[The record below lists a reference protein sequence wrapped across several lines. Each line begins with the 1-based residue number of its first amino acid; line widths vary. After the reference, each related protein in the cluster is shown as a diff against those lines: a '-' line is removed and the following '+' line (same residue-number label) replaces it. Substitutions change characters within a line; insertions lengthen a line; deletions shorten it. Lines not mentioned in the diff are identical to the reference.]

1 LCSSL
6 DFSLSRMHT
15 KKIPCVLLSILAALV
30 ASTWAGCG
38 TSKTAGGPSTVP
50 VRGKLVFTRGGAVK
64 ALFDRQGRIELESV
78 DQPGIH
84 AMGAIEEDGSFSVAT
99 VTNDGSNPGAV
110 PGTHRVRLDL
120 DDNAQRLVAPQFL
133 DFAKSGLKIIVP
145 STTPIEVQVWR

>member
-1 LCSSL
+1 
-6 DFSLSRMHT
+6 
-15 KKIPCVLLSILAALV
+15 
-30 ASTWAGCG
+30 
-38 TSKTAGGPSTVP
+38 
-50 VRGKLVFTRGGAVK
+50 LVFTRGGAVK

-99 VTNDGSNPGAV
+99 VTKDGSNPGAV